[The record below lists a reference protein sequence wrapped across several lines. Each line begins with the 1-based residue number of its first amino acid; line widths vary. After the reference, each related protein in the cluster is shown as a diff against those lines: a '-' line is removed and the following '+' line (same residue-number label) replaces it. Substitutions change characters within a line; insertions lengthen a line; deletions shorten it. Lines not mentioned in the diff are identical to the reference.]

1 MPLCLYYIILSQDE
15 MAETVV
21 AYKKRLLEEN
31 YAVRSINS
39 MLASLSSFLGFLGW
53 PDCRMRSVKLQREA
67 YCAEDKELSKAE
79 YLRLPQLC
87 EA

>member
-1 MPLCLYYIILSQDE
+1 

-31 YAVRSINS
+31 YVVRSINS

-53 PDCRMRSVKLQREA
+53 PDCRVRSVKL
-67 YCAEDKELSKAE
+67 
-79 YLRLPQLC
+79 
-87 EA
+87 

>member
-15 MAETVV
+15 MAE
-21 AYKKRLLEEN
+21 
-31 YAVRSINS
+31 
-39 MLASLSSFLGFLGW
+39 
-53 PDCRMRSVKLQREA
+53 
-67 YCAEDKELSKAE
+67 KELSKAE